1 MKIDERQKSIE
12 LRKAGVAMGEIAKRV
27 KVSKSTVSHWVRD
40 IKLTKKQTSEL
51 NANGHSVE
59 AIEKRRIS
67 RLANTKNKHDVV
79 FNSAV
84 AEAVNLINNPLWCVG
99 VSLYWG
105 EGGKTQGTARIA
117 NSDPAVI
124 KTMMHFFRVVCKI
137 PEDKFRAHVHTFA
150 HCDVKKAEQHWSKIS
165 KIPLTQF
172 YKTYQKQSS
181 ATLNKRHTLPLGTV
195 QIYVHEKDF
204 FYRMMGWID
213 YLKQIKHYD

>member
-1 MKIDERQKSIE
+1 MKNMERSKAIE
-12 LRKAGVAMGEIAKRV
+12 LRINGIAMGEIAKQLN
-27 KVSKSTVSHWVRD
+27 VSKSSVSYWVRD
-40 IKLTKKQTSEL
+40 VKLSKNQLKSL
-51 NANGHSVE
+51 NSNGHSVS

-67 RLANTKNKHDVV
+67 RLANTKNKHEEV
-79 FNSAV
+79 FKRAYIEAATLSKNS
-84 AEAVNLINNPLWCVG
+84 LWCIG

-124 KTMMHFFRVVCKI
+124 KTMMNFFRNVCNI
-137 PEDKFRAHVHTFA
+137 HEERFRAHIHTFA
-150 HCDVKKAEQHWSKIS
+150 HCDTIQAEHYWSKVS
-165 KIPLTQF
+165 GIPLTQF

-181 ATLNKRHTLPLGTV
+181 ASLNKRDTLPLGTV

-213 YLKQIKHYD
+213 YLKKNYD

>member
-1 MKIDERQKSIE
+1 MKNTERSEAIK
-12 LRKAGVAMGEIAKRV
+12 LRLKGIAMGEIAKQL
-27 KVSKSTVSHWVRD
+27 KVSKSSVSYWVREV
-40 IKLTKKQTSEL
+40 KLSKVQL
-51 NANGHSVE
+51 NSLNRNGHSVS

-67 RLANTKNKHDVV
+67 RLANTKSKHDKV
-79 FNSAV
+79 FKRAFTDAILLSK
-84 AEAVNLINNPLWCVG
+84 NPLWCIG

-124 KTMMHFFRVVCKI
+124 KTMMNFFRNICNI
-137 PEDKFRAHVHTFA
+137 PEERFRAHIHTFA
-150 HCDVKKAEQHWSKIS
+150 HCDIIQAENYWSKVS
-165 KIPLTQF
+165 GIPLTQF

-181 ATLNKRHTLPLGTV
+181 ASLNKRDTLPLGTV

-213 YLKQIKHYD
+213 YLKKNYD

>member
-1 MKIDERQKSIE
+1 MKIDERKKAIE
-12 LRKAGVAMGEIAKRV
+12 LRINGFAMGDIARQLN
-27 KVSKSTVSHWVRD
+27 VSKSSISYWVRD
-40 IKLTKKQTSEL
+40 IVLTKKQRNSL
-51 NANGHSVE
+51 NSNGHSIE

-67 RLANTKNKHDVV
+67 RLANTKRKHDEI
-79 FNSAV
+79 FELAI
-84 AEAVNLINNPLWCVG
+84 AEAENFISNPLWCVG

-124 KTMMHFFRVVCKI
+124 KTMMLFFRVVCKI
-137 PEDKFRAHVHTFA
+137 PQDKFRAHIHTFA
-150 HCDVKKAEQHWSKIS
+150 HCDTKKAELYWSKIS
-165 KIPLTQF
+165 SLPLTQF

-181 ATLNKRHTLPLGTV
+181 ASLNKRDTLPFGTV

-213 YLKQIKHYD
+213 YLKKNYD